1 MDPCTALSLFCNIVQ
16 VVDFSTKV
24 VKKCRELY
32 KYGVT
37 LENQEIEE
45 MAKHLTDLHTN
56 LDLTDR
62 GVMDDLLD
70 LGSKCSQTAQEL
82 IAEVRELSVNQPHR
96 KRQIIGKTIKAIWKR
111 SAIEDIQKRL
121 EDYRKLLDSR
131 ILVDLRF
138 AHYHYLHSF
147 FVCCRSS
154 PFLTGEFPGAT
165 HIHYI

>member
-32 KYGVT
+32 KNGVSS
-37 LENQEIEE
+37 ENQEIEE

-62 GVMDDLLD
+62 GGIDDLLD

-82 IAEVRELSVNQPHR
+82 IAEVRELSVNGPHR
-96 KRQIIGKTIKAIWKR
+96 KRQIVGKTIKAIWKR

-121 EDYRKLLDSR
+121 ENYRKLLDSR

-154 PFLTGEFPGAT
+154 PFLSGEFPGAT